1 MGLVSPRIRAAGITQ
16 VLMSSSLFAR
26 TFFIGD
32 FKAMIN
38 SFQNWDT
45 VDKWCQPY
53 EPLPF

>member
-38 SFQNWDT
+38 S
-45 VDKWCQPY
+45 
-53 EPLPF
+53 